1 MHKLLKRQLKKTN
14 ATVDKEFL
22 ELVNQAY
29 KDADEDRELNE
40 HAINL
45 SSKEMQGLYDKL
57 KASAEEK
64 IRQSEERYN
73 KLISALDEYYFF
85 YAHDLTGKFI
95 YVSDSVKN
103 ILGYEKEEC
112 FQHFSN
118 FLTDSKMNEI
128 AGVTFQKAISGEQ
141 TKPIV
146 LEVKDKNR
154 SVKYLEVTAF
164 PSFDRDGNIIEVEGI
179 ARDVTQSYHDHK
191 KLNFLS
197 NHDTLTGI
205 DNRYSFQVQLEEILK
220 NAKVNRQK
228 IALLYIDID
237 NFKRVNDTLGHDK
250 GDELL
255 IFIAHTL
262 KKTVRQNDVVA
273 RMGGDEFT
281 IVLTDIDNEI
291 ISKIT
296 DKISLTIM
304 RNLDDEYKKLSISVS
319 IGVAIYPDNGE
330 DKESLIKYADLAM
343 YEQKHHKSTPVS

>member
-14 ATVDKEFL
+14 AIVDKNFL
-22 ELVNQAY
+22 DLVDQAY

-57 KASAEEK
+57 KESADEK
-64 IRQSEERYN
+64 IRRSENRYN
-73 KLISALDEYYFF
+73 KLIEALDKYYFF

-95 YVSDSVKN
+95 YISDSVKN
-103 ILGYEKEEC
+103 ILGYDKEEC
-112 FQHFSN
+112 LVHFSS
-118 FLTDSKMNEI
+118 FLTDNKMNEMAEI
-128 AGVTFQKAISGEQ
+128 TFQKAISGEQ

-164 PSFDRDGNIIEVEGI
+164 PSFDKDGKIIEVEGI

-197 NHDTLTGI
+197 SHDTLTGI
-205 DNRYSFQVQLEEILK
+205 ANRYSFQVQLEKILK
-220 NAKVNRQK
+220 NAQQNKQK

-237 NFKRVNDTLGHDK
+237 NFKNVNDTLGHDE

-255 IFIAHTL
+255 IFIANTL

-281 IVLTDIDNEI
+281 IILTNIRNEI
-291 ISKIT
+291 VSKIT
-296 DKISLTIM
+296 DKISHTIM
-304 RNLDDEYKKLSISVS
+304 SNLDDKYKALSISVS
-319 IGVAIYPDNGE
+319 IGVALYPDNGS
-330 DKESLIKYADLAM
+330 DKNSLIKHADSAM
-343 YEQKHHKSTPVS
+343 YEKKQHKAILVS

>member
-1 MHKLLKRQLKKTN
+1 MHKLLQRQLKKTN
-14 ATVDKEFL
+14 ANVDKSFL
-22 ELVNQAY
+22 DLVDQAY

-40 HAINL
+40 RAISL

-57 KASAEEK
+57 KESADEK
-64 IRQSEERYN
+64 IRRSEERYN

-95 YVSDSVKN
+95 YISDSVKN

-112 FQHFSN
+112 FEHFST
-118 FLTDSKMNEI
+118 FLTDNKMNEV
-128 AGVTFQKAISGEQ
+128 AKTTFQKAISGEQ

-154 SVKYLEVTAF
+154 KVKYLEVTAF
-164 PSFDRDGNIIEVEGI
+164 PSLDKNGNVIEIEGI

-197 NHDTLTGI
+197 THDTLTGI
-205 DNRYSFQVQLEEILK
+205 SNRYNFQIQLEQILK
-220 NAKVNRQK
+220 DAKQNKKK

-237 NFKRVNDTLGHDK
+237 NFKSVNDTLGHDK

-262 KKTVRQNDVVA
+262 KQIVRQNDVVA

-281 IVLTDIDNEI
+281 IILSDIKNEI
-291 ISKIT
+291 VSKIT
-296 DKISLTIM
+296 DKISHVIM
-304 RNLDDEYKKLSISVS
+304 SNLDDQYKKLSISVS
-319 IGVAIYPDNGE
+319 IGVAIYPDDSTN
-330 DKESLIKYADLAM
+330 KNTLIKYADLQM
-343 YEQKHHKSTPVS
+343 YKNKQQKSTLVP